1 MDKFNLCYEI
11 LLWSM
16 DAAVCIDFES
26 DSIED
31 FLLLQT
37 RRYIW
42 VGLTSNFKK

>member
-1 MDKFNLCYEI
+1 MDKFNLCYGI
-11 LLWSM
+11 LRWSM

-26 DSIED
+26 DSNED
-31 FLLLQT
+31 FLLLYT